1 MFFYIFFHYKKK
13 KKYFIAKK
21 FLTELEKKFLANL
34 FSANPTYESFSEWKD
49 IFGNDRKCFIF
60 ASFTKK

>member
-1 MFFYIFFHYKKK
+1 MFLQCFPLQKEEEIFYCEKISYRVGKKN
-13 KKYFIAKK
+13 
-21 FLTELEKKFLANL
+21 LANL
-34 FSANPTYESFSEWKD
+34 FSANPTFESFSEWKD